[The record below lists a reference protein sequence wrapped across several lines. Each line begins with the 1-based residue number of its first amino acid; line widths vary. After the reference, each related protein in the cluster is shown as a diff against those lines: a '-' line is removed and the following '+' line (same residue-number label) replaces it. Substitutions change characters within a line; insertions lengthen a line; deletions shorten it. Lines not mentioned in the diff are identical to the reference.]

1 MHNSLGLNIP
11 LTPEQYS
18 DVNLP
23 YELAK
28 NIADAVNATLGTN
41 YTATPGFQVDSVNI
55 SLS

>member
-1 MHNSLGLNIP
+1 MPKTLELNVP

-28 NIADAVNATLGTN
+28 NVADAVNATLGTN

>member
-1 MHNSLGLNIP
+1 MPKPLEFNIP

-28 NIADAVNATLGTN
+28 NVADAVNATLGTN
-41 YTATPGFQVDSVNI
+41 YTATPWFQVDSVNI